1 MINMTQATSLIYMQ
15 DSDKLQDTATILD
28 VLQTESGKPILI
40 LDQTIFYPQ
49 GGGQPFDTGTIRNGS
64 SEFIVDEVRFKDGL
78 VYHIG
83 EIKSGSFLKNDL
95 VQLSID
101 EPRRQFNKRNHS
113 AGHVID
119 VAVKNIG
126 LHLVPVK
133 GFHFPEGAYVEY
145 QGLMEEEKKE
155 ELRVRI
161 EVEANSIV
169 SQKLSMISQMVT
181 YDKLQTS
188 CDFVP
193 EYLPKDKPI
202 RIEKIGNF
210 SAHPCGGTHVSNTEK
225 IGPISIVK
233 IKSKSGNTRISY
245 KIEAVT

>member
-1 MINMTQATSLIYMQ
+1 ME
-15 DSDKLQDTATILD
+15 DSNKLQNSAIIVDIQ
-28 VLQTESGKPILI
+28 QTETGKTTLI

-49 GGGQPFDTGTIRNGS
+49 GGGQPFDTGTISNGS
-64 SEFIVDEVRFKDGL
+64 SEFIVDGVRFKDGL
-78 VYHIG
+78 VYHMGI
-83 EIKSGSFLKNDL
+83 IKSGSFLKNDL

-101 EPRRQFNKRNHS
+101 SPRRQFNKRNHS

-126 LHLVPVK
+126 LHLIPVK
-133 GFHFPEGAYVEY
+133 GFHFPERAYVEY
-145 QGLMEEEKKE
+145 QGLMDEEKKE

-161 EVEANSIV
+161 EVEANSII
-169 SQKLSMISQMVT
+169 SQKLSMTSKIIS
-181 YDKLQTS
+181 YDQLQTS

-210 SAHPCGGTHVSNTEK
+210 SAHPCGGTHVNNTEE

-245 KIEAVT
+245 KIGAAF